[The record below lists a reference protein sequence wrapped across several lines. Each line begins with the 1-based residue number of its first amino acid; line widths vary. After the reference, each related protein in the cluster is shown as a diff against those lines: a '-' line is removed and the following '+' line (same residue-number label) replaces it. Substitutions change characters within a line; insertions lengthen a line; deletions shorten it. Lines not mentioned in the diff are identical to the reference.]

1 MPTINFRGQP
11 REALEVKFKAV
22 REDWNEYDLEDGTTV
37 RMKTVVSEVVR
48 VPEEFDNEDNPVYVV
63 KSANLLVVKA
73 PDSLKK
79 AKT

>member
-1 MPTINFRGQP
+1 MPTIDFRGRQV
-11 REALEVKFKAV
+11 EALEVKFKAV

-48 VPEEFDNEDNPVYVV
+48 VPEQFDNEGNPVYVV
-63 KSANLLVVKA
+63 KSTNLLVVKA
-73 PDSLKK
+73 PDNLKK